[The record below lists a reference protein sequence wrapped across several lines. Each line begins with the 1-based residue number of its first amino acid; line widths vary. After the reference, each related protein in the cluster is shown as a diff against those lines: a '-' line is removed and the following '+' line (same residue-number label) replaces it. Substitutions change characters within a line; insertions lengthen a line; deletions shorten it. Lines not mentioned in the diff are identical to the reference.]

1 VFDLTVI
8 GGGPGG
14 YVCAIR
20 AAQLG
25 GRVALVEEGALGGT
39 CLNRGCIPTKALLEV
54 ARRYSEIREAGQ
66 FGLKV
71 EGVTVDF
78 PAVLNRQRQV
88 TTALRNG
95 VGQLLASNGVEVK
108 AGRGSLAGA
117 GRVSV
122 AYPDGRTEVL
132 QTKTIVIA
140 TGSCP
145 AAPPLPGIDLPG
157 VLNSDS
163 ALALDKLPASM
174 VIVGG
179 GVIGLEFA
187 SYLNAFGVTVTVIEM
202 LPSILPGQDGEV
214 VAEATKLLKRKKIAI
229 HTGVKVKGI
238 RPGLVVDAEM
248 PDGSTQQ
255 FPAEQVLVATGRR
268 PSLGGLDVA
277 AAGIAMNGRAV
288 KVDEFMRTSAP
299 GIYAIGDVTGSAL
312 AHAASAQAS
321 VAAESALTGVT
332 QPYDGRFV
340 PGVVFSDPEIAS
352 VGLTEEAARADGR
365 SVKVARFPF
374 SANGRAMAG
383 GHKEG
388 FAKVIAEEEFGEI
401 LGVHI
406 VGAHAGDLIH
416 EAVVALS
423 LECTVDE
430 FARMIHAHPTMSEAI
445 LEAAHGLHGGFI
457 HLPRPA
463 VKKG

>member
-1 VFDLTVI
+1 MFDLTVI

-54 ARRYSEIREAGQ
+54 ARRYSEIREAGK

-78 PAVLNRQRQV
+78 PAVVARQRQV
-88 TTALRNG
+88 TGALRAG

-122 AYPDGRTEVL
+122 AYPGGRTEVL
-132 QTKTIVIA
+132 ESRTIVIA
-140 TGSCP
+140 TGSVP
-145 AAPPLPGIDLPG
+145 AVPPLPGIDLPG
-157 VLNSDS
+157 VLDSDS
-163 ALALDKLPASM
+163 ALALEQLPASM
-174 VIVGG
+174 LIVGG
-179 GVIGLEFA
+179 GVIGMEFA
-187 SYLNAFGVTVTVIEM
+187 SYLNAFGVSVTVLEM
-202 LPSILPGQDGEV
+202 LPGILPGQDVEV
-214 VAEATKLLKRKKIAI
+214 VAEAARLFHRKKIAI

-238 RPGLVVDAEM
+238 RPGLVVDAQM
-248 PDGSTQQ
+248 PDGSTQEFQ
-255 FPAEQVLVATGRR
+255 AGQVLVATGRR
-268 PSLGGLDVA
+268 PSLGGLDVEG
-277 AAGIAMNGRAV
+277 AGIAMNGRAIR
-288 KVDEFMRTSAP
+288 VDEFMRTTAA

-312 AHAASAQAS
+312 AHAASAQAV
-321 VAAESALTGVT
+321 VAAESALTGT
-332 QPYDGRFV
+332 SRSYDGRFV
-340 PGVVFSDPEIAS
+340 PGVVYSDPEIAF
-352 VGLTEEAARADGR
+352 VGLTEEAARSGGHK
-365 SVKVARFPF
+365 VMVARFPF
-374 SANGRAMAG
+374 TANGRAMAA
-383 GHKEG
+383 GHTEG
-388 FAKVIAEEEFGEI
+388 FAKIVAGEEFGEI

-430 FARMIHAHPTMSEAI
+430 FARMIHAHPTMSEA
-445 LEAAHGLHGGFI
+445 LMEAAHGLHGGFI

-463 VKKG
+463 RKG